1 MADKKIQWH
10 PGFAAAVNLELS
22 ANRGDLIYER
32 EYNLNT
38 KPLAVDLLV
47 IKKDKGVDLE
57 NEIGK
62 LFRGHNILEYKSPDD
77 SLSIDTFYKSAAYAC
92 LYKAYGEAVDSRQAS
107 EITVTMVRG
116 RKPEGL
122 FQYFDA
128 HGIRV
133 EKPYKGIYYV
143 LDSVLFPTQVIV
155 TKELEPGEHIWL
167 KSLSNQLEV
176 QEIREL
182 LECVEG
188 LAEEGEKRLAE
199 AVLEVS
205 IRANRRAVEELRGD
219 EGMCEALLEIMEPEI
234 NQMVKEATEK
244 ETKRLQEE
252 TERLQEENER
262 LQEETERL
270 QEETERLQE
279 ESRKETKRLQ
289 EKARKE
295 AIETA
300 AKILK
305 SGKFSIE
312 EVKEFIPRL
321 SFEEIEA
328 IAKGLS

>member
-22 ANRGDLIYER
+22 ANRGDLVYER

-38 KPLAVDLLV
+38 KPLAIDLLV
-47 IKKDKGVDLE
+47 IKKEKGVDLE

-77 SLSIDTFYKSAAYAC
+77 SLNIDTFYKSEAYAC
-92 LYKAYGEAVDSRQAS
+92 LYKAYGETVDLRQAGD
-107 EITVTMVRG
+107 ITVTMVRE

-128 HGIRV
+128 HGVRV
-133 EKPYKGIYYV
+133 EEAYKGIYYV

-234 NQMVKEATEK
+234 NQMVKAATEK

-252 TERLQEENER
+252 TER

-279 ESRKETKRLQ
+279 ESRKEAKRLQ

>member
-1 MADKKIQWH
+1 M
-10 PGFAAAVNLELS
+10 
-22 ANRGDLIYER
+22 
-32 EYNLNT
+32 
-38 KPLAVDLLV
+38 
-47 IKKDKGVDLE
+47 
-57 NEIGK
+57 
-62 LFRGHNILEYKSPDD
+62 
-77 SLSIDTFYKSAAYAC
+77 
-92 LYKAYGEAVDSRQAS
+92 YKAYGETVDYRQAS
-107 EITVTMVRG
+107 DITVTMVRE
-116 RKPEGL
+116 RRPEGL

-234 NQMVKEATEK
+234 NRMVKEATEK
-244 ETKRLQEE
+244 ETRRLREE
-252 TERLQEENER
+252 A
-262 LQEETERL
+262 
-270 QEETERLQE
+270 ERLQE
-279 ESRKETKRLQ
+279 ESRKEAKRLQ
-289 EKARKE
+289 EEAEKLREENQKEAERLREEARKE
-295 AIETA
+295 SMETA
-300 AKILK
+300 AKMLK
-305 SGKFSIE
+305 SGKFSVE
-312 EVKEFIPRL
+312 EVKDFVPRL
-321 SFEEIEA
+321 SAEEIKA
-328 IAKGLS
+328 IATDLSI

>member
-22 ANRGDLIYER
+22 ANREDLIYER

-77 SLSIDTFYKSAAYAC
+77 SLNIDTFYKSEAYAC
-92 LYKAYGEAVDSRQAS
+92 LYKAYGEAVDLRQAGD
-107 EITVTMVRG
+107 ITVTIVRE
-116 RKPEGL
+116 RRPEGL
-122 FQYFDA
+122 FKYFDT

-133 EKPYKGIYYV
+133 KKAYKGIYYV

-167 KSLSNQLEV
+167 KSLSSQLGV

-182 LECVEG
+182 LEWVEG

-205 IRANRRAVEELRGD
+205 IRANQKAVERLRGD

-234 NQMVKEATEK
+234 NRMVKAATEK
-244 ETKRLQEE
+244 ETRRLREE
-252 TERLQEENER
+252 TERLQEENR
-262 LQEETERL
+262 QEA
-270 QEETERLQE
+270 
-279 ESRKETKRLQ
+279 KRLREEAQ
-289 EKARKE
+289 KE
-295 AIETA
+295 AMETA
-300 AKILK
+300 AKMLK
-305 SGKFSIE
+305 SGKFSVE
-312 EVKEFIPRL
+312 EVKDFVPRL
-321 SFEEIEA
+321 SMEEIKA
-328 IAKGLS
+328 IATDLSI

>member
-22 ANRGDLIYER
+22 ANREDLIYER

-77 SLSIDTFYKSAAYAC
+77 SLNIDTFYKSEAYAC
-92 LYKAYGEAVDSRQAS
+92 LYKAYGEAVDLRQAGD
-107 EITVTMVRG
+107 ITVTIVRE
-116 RKPEGL
+116 RRPEGL
-122 FQYFDA
+122 FKYFDT

-133 EKPYKGIYYV
+133 KKAYKGIYYV

-167 KSLSNQLEV
+167 KSLSSQLGV

-182 LECVEG
+182 LEWVEG

-205 IRANRRAVEELRGD
+205 IRANQKAVERLRGD

-234 NQMVKEATEK
+234 NRMVKAATEK
-244 ETKRLQEE
+244 ETRRLREE
-252 TERLQEENER
+252 TERLQEENR
-262 LQEETERL
+262 QEA
-270 QEETERLQE
+270 
-279 ESRKETKRLQ
+279 KRLREEAQ
-289 EKARKE
+289 KE
-295 AIETA
+295 AMETA

-305 SGKFSIE
+305 SGKFSVE
-312 EVKEFIPRL
+312 EVKDFVPRL
-321 SFEEIEA
+321 SMEEIKA
-328 IAKGLS
+328 IATDLSI

>member
-1 MADKKIQWH
+1 MD
-10 PGFAAAVNLELS
+10 
-22 ANRGDLIYER
+22 Y
-32 EYNLNT
+32 
-38 KPLAVDLLV
+38 
-47 IKKDKGVDLE
+47 
-57 NEIGK
+57 
-62 LFRGHNILEYKSPDD
+62 
-77 SLSIDTFYKSAAYAC
+77 
-92 LYKAYGEAVDSRQAS
+92 RQAS
-107 EITVTMVRG
+107 DITVTMVRG

-234 NQMVKEATEK
+234 NQMVKAATEK
-244 ETKRLQEE
+244 ETK
-252 TERLQEENER
+252 R

-279 ESRKETKRLQ
+279 ESRKEAKRLQ